1 MMETNNGLRLSMMK
15 SSVVIINKID
25 LSDSNSLK
33 SYVTTNF
40 GQKGICIFYFDYG
53 VQIGKYDGEDF
64 RLFKNEIPEPRFMWK
79 MRLFNQNQELFIWKK
94 NARGFV
100 GRLRIDG
107 EGDET
112 DVVEAKQMLWGTDS
126 QPQDDF
132 SELFEERGTKI
143 ILPFN
148 DLKVNKE
155 NRIFIL
161 TRNYVSYMTCDSS
174 YEQAGYVDSRFV
186 AFTDKNGTPLGV

>member
-1 MMETNNGLRLSMMK
+1 METNNGLRLSMIK
-15 SSVVIINKID
+15 SSVVINNKID
-25 LSDSNSLK
+25 LSDSNTLK
-33 SYVTTNF
+33 SYVRTNF
-40 GQKGICIFYFDYG
+40 VQKGICIFYFDYG
-53 VQIGKYDGEDF
+53 VQIGKYDSEDF
-64 RLFKNEIPEPRFMWK
+64 RLFKQEIPEPRFIWK

-94 NARGFV
+94 NANGFA

-112 DVVEAKQMLWGTDS
+112 DVVDAKQMLWGTDS

-132 SELFEERGTKI
+132 SELFEDRGTKI
-143 ILPFN
+143 ILPFK

-161 TRNYVSYMTCDSS
+161 TRNYVSYKTCDSS